1 MLTIKLSLESGL
13 LLLALMLLSGAALA
27 QPPLPADYDEDGQVD
42 RAEWR
47 EGAAARFR
55 FADRNSDGYLDAA
68 EQKQFGPRRFVLR
81 LDGPGGGAP
90 TGQAIPQDRL
100 RPIPG
105 LVRAQGTPPPA
116 PRDTNGDGL
125 LDLSEVQAQAD
136 EAFTRMDADGN
147 GVLQADE
154 LMPPPPA
161 F

>member
-1 MLTIKLSLESGL
+1 MLTINPSLEAGL
-13 LLLALMLLSGAALA
+13 LLLALLVLSGTALA
-27 QPPLPADYDEDGQVD
+27 QPPLPADYDENGQVD
-42 RAEWR
+42 RNEWR

-90 TGQAIPQDRL
+90 TGQGQDRP
-100 RPIPG
+100 RPPPG
-105 LVRAQGTPPPA
+105 MVRAQGLPPQG
-116 PRDTNGDGL
+116 PRDINGDGL
-125 LDLSEVQAQAD
+125 LDLAEVQAQAD
-136 EAFTRMDADGN
+136 EAFRRMDADGN
-147 GVLQADE
+147 GVLEADE

>member
-1 MLTIKLSLESGL
+1 MLTIHPSLESGL
-13 LLLALMLLSGAALA
+13 LLLALLALAGAALA
-27 QPPLPADYDEDGQVD
+27 QPPLPADYDENGQVD
-42 RAEWR
+42 RNEWR

-90 TGQAIPQDRL
+90 TGQGQDRP
-100 RPIPG
+100 RPPPG
-105 LVRAQGTPPPA
+105 MVRAHGIPPQA

-125 LDLSEVQAQAD
+125 LDLAEAQAQAD
-136 EAFTRMDADGN
+136 EAFGRMDADGN
-147 GVLQADE
+147 GVLEADE

>member
-1 MLTIKLSLESGL
+1 MHTIKLSIGSGL
-13 LLLALMLLSGAALA
+13 LMPALMLLSAAALA

-55 FADRNSDGYLDAA
+55 AADRNSDGYLDAG
-68 EQKQFGPRRFVLR
+68 EQRQFLPRRFVLR
-81 LDGPGGGAP
+81 LDAPGGP
-90 TGQAIPQDRL
+90 AIPQDRL
-100 RPIPG
+100 KSAPA

-116 PRDTNGDGL
+116 PRDANGDGL

-147 GVLQADE
+147 GVLQDQE